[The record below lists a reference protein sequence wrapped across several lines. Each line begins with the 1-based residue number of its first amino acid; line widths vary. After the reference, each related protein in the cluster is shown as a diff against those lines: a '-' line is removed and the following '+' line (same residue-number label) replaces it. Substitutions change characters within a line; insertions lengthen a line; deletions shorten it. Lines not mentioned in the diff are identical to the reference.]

1 MSHDDENT
9 SSMNIAPTDRR
20 GDNLTAAAAAA
31 AGGSGATSSSPPPSP
46 SSPTCSSDAAAA
58 AALATKRRREI
69 QSIMRDATLTDLER
83 RLKIQQL
90 MDGSLAAATT
100 ADSSV
105 VGSGSDGRIG
115 SMMSSLSIHDN
126 NNNNNNNNSTMQN
139 IESISSSS
147 DGNINDGIDGDR
159 SNNNH
164 NHNNKSPPSQVVE
177 VSSEQQEEVVSCIHY
192 ERKCNIVAPCC
203 QRTFGCR
210 LCHDEIM
217 SHQSTLS
224 TSTAQTNNT
233 AINNANKTN
242 NTTTTKCKIPMDRYA
257 ISQIVC
263 KACHTLQSS
272 KTNTCHHC
280 QISFAEYHCA
290 TCNIW
295 MSNTQSPF
303 HCSKC
308 GMCRVGGKENYKHCD
323 LCGMCLS
330 IVVFESH
337 HCMPDKYKN
346 SCPVCREDMFSS
358 RLPPQELPCGHA
370 IHSHCYRNLATFDN
384 RCPICKKTVVSRSSM
399 MEAWMARA
407 RDIELQPMPLDL
419 ARVVNIVC
427 NDCETK
433 SANCHWHF
441 LGVQCP
447 NCRSFN
453 TVVEGVV
460 SSSSG

>member
-1 MSHDDENT
+1 
-9 SSMNIAPTDRR
+9 MNIAPTDRR
-20 GDNLTAAAAAA
+20 GDNLTAAAAAAA

-83 RLKIQQL
+83 RLKVQQL
-90 MDGSLAAATT
+90 MDGSSAAA
-100 ADSSV
+100 SSV
-105 VGSGSDGRIG
+105 DGSGSSEGNQKSDGGIG

-126 NNNNNNNNSTMQN
+126 SNSSNNSNSTMQN
-139 IESISSSS
+139 IQSISSSS
-147 DGNINDGIDGDR
+147 DGNINDDIDSDR

-164 NHNNKSPPSQVVE
+164 NHNHNKSPPSQVVE
-177 VSSEQQEEVVSCIHY
+177 VSSEQQQEEEVVSCIHY

-217 SHQSTLS
+217 SHPSTMS
-224 TSTAQTNNT
+224 TTTTA
-233 AINNANKTN
+233 NNATKTTS
-242 NTTTTKCKIPMDRYA
+242 NTTATKCKIPMDRYA

-272 KTNTCHHC
+272 KTNTCTHC
-280 QISFAEYHCA
+280 HVSFAEYHCA

-308 GMCRVGGKENYKHCD
+308 GMCRVGGRENYTHCD

-330 IVVFESH
+330 SVVYESH
-337 HCMPDKYKN
+337 HCK
-346 SCPVCREDMFSS
+346 
-358 RLPPQELPCGHA
+358 
-370 IHSHCYRNLATFDN
+370 
-384 RCPICKKTVVSRSSM
+384 
-399 MEAWMARA
+399 
-407 RDIELQPMPLDL
+407 
-419 ARVVNIVC
+419 
-427 NDCETK
+427 
-433 SANCHWHF
+433 
-441 LGVQCP
+441 
-447 NCRSFN
+447 
-453 TVVEGVV
+453 
-460 SSSSG
+460 